1 MKWRTEFIRFALTGI
16 TTNALALCGFYL
28 LVLVGIDPL
37 IVVSIF
43 YVLSVSLAFVLNKQ
57 WSFSHTGDFG
67 TSAVRY
73 VFVYFI
79 CYILN
84 MFALD
89 YFSKQQGYPPMI
101 VQSIA
106 VIIAAVL
113 LFLAQKFWV
122 FRSNKITATG
132 SVRS

>member
-28 LVLVGIDPL
+28 LVRVGIDPL

-43 YVLSVSLAFVLNKQ
+43 YVLSVSIAFVLNKQ
-57 WSFSHTGDFG
+57 WSFSHTGDLG
-67 TSAVRY
+67 MSAVRY
-73 VFVYFI
+73 VVAYFI

-122 FRSNKITATG
+122 FRSSKMTAT
-132 SVRS
+132 R